1 MRTPALA
8 VVGADHQIIR
18 STETFRRKCEDA
30 VVLCERAPELD
41 LVLTGQTD
49 AALVDI
55 GDFSVAIEAVTD
67 ATGKR
72 QAMLSLPGEDLAAD
86 PQSPVT
92 ALREAAD
99 ESPAIV
105 WVKDLEGRYLYVNSR
120 FERDLDTSSER
131 LCGNTDA
138 ELPPAETVDGPR
150 LRYTEDGLE
159 EPLQLEYSVPAFES
173 RPSMAAFRFALR
185 DGSGQPIGTC
195 GVAAPTSEAQIARD
209 EAVRLMQLERWNRL
223 DPLDVRAELLEQWHV
238 RAKPGPVPEAVSNG
252 RRPQSLDDR
261 GEASPEIPPAHEP
274 AKLRRA
280 FERAIG
286 RIPPASV
293 DAAAPAEAEAAD
305 EASASVEASSSADG
319 SAPAQA
325 PQSDAE
331 RSNDDG
337 GSYRREE
344 EWVRQLRQAA
354 AMAPS
359 EIASETADALQSD
372 LQLARKWAERA
383 DQLQGDLQ
391 DAHARL
397 REAEAETQ
405 QAHGRV
411 REAEAEAQQ
420 ANARVREAEA
430 EAQQANARV
439 REAEAEAQNAVAAAQ
454 LAAEESNRH
463 KAELEEARVELEREK
478 AEAHA
483 ARSELESAR
492 RELGAARAQAQSLR
506 GPADAALR
514 LSEELGR
521 ALAAERE
528 RGDELARTLSQ
539 IQAGLGDLV
548 SAFEHDQAAKQ
559 DAE

>member
-18 STETFRRKCEDA
+18 STETFRRDYEDA

-41 LVLTGQTD
+41 LVLTGETD
-49 AALVDI
+49 AAVVDV

-67 ATGKR
+67 AAGKR

-86 PQSPVT
+86 PQSPLT

-105 WVKDLEGRYLYVNSR
+105 WVKDLEGRYLYVNTR
-120 FERDLDTSSER
+120 FERDLDTESER
-131 LCGNTDA
+131 VCGNTDA
-138 ELPPAETVDGPR
+138 DLPPAETVDGPR

-185 DGSGQPIGTC
+185 DGSGQPTGTC
-195 GVAAPTSEAQIARD
+195 GVAAPTGEAQIARD

-238 RAKPGPVPEAVSNG
+238 RAKPGPVPEASSNG
-252 RRPQSLDDR
+252 HRPQPLDGD
-261 GEASPEIPPAHEP
+261 GEASPESAPAHEP

-286 RIPPASV
+286 RTPSAPADVAAAAEPEAVAEAPAS
-293 DAAAPAEAEAAD
+293 A
-305 EASASVEASSSADG
+305 EASASADG
-319 SAPAQA
+319 SAVAPAEK
-325 PQSDAE
+325 SD
-331 RSNDDG
+331 NDRGSSEGEGD
-337 GSYRREE
+337 SYRREA

-359 EIASETADALQSD
+359 ETSSETADALQSD

-383 DQLQGDLQ
+383 DQLQGDLHDVQ
-391 DAHARL
+391 ARL
-397 REAEAETQ
+397 
-405 QAHGRV
+405 

-420 ANARVREAEA
+420 ANVRVREVEAEAQQAAARVREAEA
-430 EAQQANARV
+430 EAQQAVARV
-439 REAEAEAQNAVAAAQ
+439 QQAEAEAQEAVAAAA
-454 LAAEESNRH
+454 LASEESIRH
-463 KAELEEARVELEREK
+463 QTELEQVRLELEAEK
-478 AEAHA
+478 ADAQA
-483 ARSELESAR
+483 ARSEADSVR
-492 RELGAARAQAQSLR
+492 RELEEVRAQAESLR
-506 GPADAALR
+506 GPADAAFR

-528 RGDELARTLSQ
+528 RGDELAETLSR
-539 IQAGLGDLV
+539 IRARLEDLE
-548 SAFEHDQAAKQ
+548 SAQQSAHARS
-559 DAE
+559 